1 LEGFNINQSSMTWTN
16 YVKRYS
22 TVRPPETAEIA
33 GEKRRNEKR
42 TKTPTTSC
50 HGMHKHPN

>member
-1 LEGFNINQSSMTWTN
+1 MVYSGPTAPSVSCHPNGDALLLKDYINQSSMTWTN

-33 GEKRRNEKR
+33 G
-42 TKTPTTSC
+42 
-50 HGMHKHPN
+50 